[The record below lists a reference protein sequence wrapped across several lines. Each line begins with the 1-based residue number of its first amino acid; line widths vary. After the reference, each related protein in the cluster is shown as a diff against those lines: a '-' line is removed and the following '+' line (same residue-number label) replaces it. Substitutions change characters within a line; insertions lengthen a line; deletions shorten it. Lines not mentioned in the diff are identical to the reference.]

1 MPPATTGP
9 TATMAGCG
17 RTSRGAAAGLGL
29 RPVFIR
35 RPLEWGPGAAP
46 EAPPALDDLI
56 DADGLT
62 HLAGQL
68 GC

>member
-1 MPPATTGP
+1 MVAAHGSDL
-9 TATMAGCG
+9 
-17 RTSRGAAAGLGL
+17 RAAAGLGL

-35 RPLEWGPGAAP
+35 RPLEWGPGAVP
-46 EAPPALDDLI
+46 EALPALDDLI

-62 HLAGQL
+62 HLAARL